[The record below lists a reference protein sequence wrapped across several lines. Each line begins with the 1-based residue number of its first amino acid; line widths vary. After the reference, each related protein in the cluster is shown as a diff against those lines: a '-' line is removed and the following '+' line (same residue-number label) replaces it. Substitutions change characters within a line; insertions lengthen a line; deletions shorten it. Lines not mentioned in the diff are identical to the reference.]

1 MTATVRPRVPA
12 TVLVLVLGTWLLS
25 ASNIGIATA
34 SASTQSTSSY
44 ASRLAQLINNARAQ
58 NGVRALTVASGTSS
72 VAASW
77 TSHLASQRSLSH
89 NPRLFSDVEQ
99 HGSPNA
105 TVVAENVGQGA
116 QSDPDGL
123 FRAYMNSPEHRSNI
137 LDRDVRYLGI
147 AVVYTGQY
155 AWNTMDFVDSYG
167 SSATAHTATRTAT
180 QTAPVHHSQ
189 VTHHASTTRPTSTKR
204 HASTTAAPRPR
215 AVHKAAPAPVTV
227 HRSDSLLQAKD
238 ADLRAASV
246 SAAAY
251 TGTGLTA

>member
-25 ASNIGIATA
+25 ASNIGIASA

-58 NGVRALTVASGTSS
+58 NGVRALTLASGTSS

-89 NPRLFSDVEQ
+89 NPHLFSDVEQ

-167 SSATAHTATRTAT
+167 SGATAHTAT

-189 VTHHASTTRPTSTKR
+189 GTHHASTTRHTSTTR
-204 HASTTAAPRPR
+204 HASTTRQAKPAAPRPR
-215 AVHKAAPAPVTV
+215 AVHKAAAETV
-227 HRSDSLLQAKD
+227 H
-238 ADLRAASV
+238 
-246 SAAAY
+246 
-251 TGTGLTA
+251 